1 MSKLNISDK
10 RLNKLNLSTQSIL
23 EIFYDC
29 RVTDSTKTIK
39 EATFYDESSS
49 RKAPV
54 VRLDLKKISDQSNI
68 IAYLTGQLQAIHTK
82 QAILTPGN
90 GIINYNG
97 QKWTEDNR
105 ALFALYYLATSCG
118 VLNQFVDG
126 EKYAYS
132 DLTRVPPWLKPTF
145 PPTDPRF
152 KLKDAENAL
161 KDLGISIDGQSHVD

>member
-1 MSKLNISDK
+1 MDDERRIDCAKRRFILFKLYSFI
-10 RLNKLNLSTQSIL
+10 T
-23 EIFYDC
+23 
-29 RVTDSTKTIK
+29 V
-39 EATFYDESSS
+39 
-49 RKAPV
+49 
-54 VRLDLKKISDQSNI
+54 
-68 IAYLTGQLQAIHTK
+68 
-82 QAILTPGN
+82 N